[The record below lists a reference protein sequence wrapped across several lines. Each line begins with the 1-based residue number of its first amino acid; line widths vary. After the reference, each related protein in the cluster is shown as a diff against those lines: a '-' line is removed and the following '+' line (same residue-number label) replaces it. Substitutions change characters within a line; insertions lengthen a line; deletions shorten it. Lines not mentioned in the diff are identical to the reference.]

1 MIMNNFWYL
10 FVFKAHCFIFPIYGF
25 MSFYNEI
32 VVIEMILFFLKVL
45 CLQKVCKFLNG
56 MLLIF

>member
-1 MIMNNFWYL
+1 MSNFWYL

-32 VVIEMILFFLKVL
+32 VVIEIKT
-45 CLQKVCKFLNG
+45 
-56 MLLIF
+56 